1 MDPDD
6 ERLAVEAAQKDP
18 SRFGELYERY
28 FERVY
33 SFVVLRVRDRAE
45 AEDVTAEV
53 FQRALTGL
61 PGFEWRGAPFGTW
74 LFRIAANAIVD
85 RGRRAAR
92 EVPVPDT
99 SWEPAA
105 APEAE
110 RVDRHADVFRFVHR
124 LPDDQKRVI
133 VERFVD
139 GRSIREIAQRLN
151 RTEGAIKQ
159 LQFRALQT
167 LRTLMETADA

>member
-1 MDPDD
+1 MNADD

-18 SRFGELYERY
+18 ARFGELYERH

-33 SFVVLRVRDRAE
+33 AFVVLRVGDRAE
-45 AEDVTAEV
+45 AEDITADV
-53 FQRALTGL
+53 FQRALAGL
-61 PGFEWRGAPFGTW
+61 AGFEWRGAPFGAW
-74 LFRIAANAIVD
+74 LIRIAANAIVD
-85 RGRRAAR
+85 RGRRAGR
-92 EVPVPDT
+92 EVTVPDN
-99 SWEPAA
+99 SREPAV

-110 RVDRHADVFRFVHR
+110 RVDQYADVFRFVHQ
-124 LPDDQKRVI
+124 LPADQKRVI

-151 RTEGAIKQ
+151 RTEGAVKQ

-167 LRTLMETADA
+167 LRTLLETADA